1 MLKIII
7 FYFCIFYFSNAEIV
21 ENSVF
26 NCPNNGEPKRDI
38 DSGELIQC
46 LPGWSSEATCGPNYS
61 CFFSGFNY
69 QCCPTDGNDELINS
83 KLNNKEVKKSE
94 DERDECPD
102 DALAV
107 LDSAGDVMYCDGA
120 GKCPNAQMFCFSET
134 GVISETSVCC
144 ENFFYKDNEQT
155 NKNSAETPKHVLHSN
170 VVPTEDVLEENKSK
184 TFVGS
189 FEQDLIK
196 TTPITTTSASTT
208 TTKTSTISLLSATT
222 FLVNKS
228 TRIVENK
235 NVGEKDNCFY

>member
-1 MLKIII
+1 
-7 FYFCIFYFSNAEIV
+7 
-21 ENSVF
+21 
-26 NCPNNGEPKRDI
+26 
-38 DSGELIQC
+38 
-46 LPGWSSEATCGPNYS
+46 
-61 CFFSGFNY
+61 
-69 QCCPTDGNDELINS
+69 
-83 KLNNKEVKKSE
+83 
-94 DERDECPD
+94 
-102 DALAV
+102 
-107 LDSAGDVMYCDGA
+107 
-120 GKCPNAQMFCFSET
+120 MFCFSET